1 MTYMLSSFNYKWAG
15 YFWLKGSCS
24 KTEGVI
30 TLWDPIAE
38 CWSYLMDAIRE
49 ALEVHKEANYMGIT
63 IKLSHKMPNGTLITG
78 DYKFTGYE
86 IAHHW
91 E

>member
-1 MTYMLSSFNYKWAG
+1 
-15 YFWLKGSCS
+15 
-24 KTEGVI
+24 
-30 TLWDPIAE
+30 
-38 CWSYLMDAIRE
+38 MDAIRE